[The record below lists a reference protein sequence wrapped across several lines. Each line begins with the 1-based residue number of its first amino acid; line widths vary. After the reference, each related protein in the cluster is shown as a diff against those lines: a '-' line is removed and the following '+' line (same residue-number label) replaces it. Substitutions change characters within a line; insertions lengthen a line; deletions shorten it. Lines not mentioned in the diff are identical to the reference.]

1 MLSQS
6 HQGSKGNQLD
16 QITSLGEPGTSRRAV
31 LNDIEQQGG
40 YIMGDEIVPED
51 IGGMGDMAF
60 LLNFGGGGQE
70 LRADR
75 GSKLAIIS
83 S

>member
-1 MLSQS
+1 
-6 HQGSKGNQLD
+6 
-16 QITSLGEPGTSRRAV
+16 
-31 LNDIEQQGG
+31 
-40 YIMGDEIVPED
+40 MGDEIVPED

-60 LLNFGGGGQE
+60 FDDFGGGDE
-70 LRADR
+70 FRADR